1 MYYQNQARQRL
12 QKFCGFNQCLIK
24 KLMEIYQT
32 PGSTRKQID
41 NKTFQI
47 SRKQSTTEL
56 NDLLFLKHKLMI
68 FQEIISY

>member
-1 MYYQNQARQRL
+1 
-12 QKFCGFNQCLIK
+12 
-24 KLMEIYQT
+24 MEIYQT

-41 NKTFQI
+41 NKTCMLKYFPFQI
-47 SRKQSTTEL
+47 SRKQSTTEI